1 VAGEAE
7 VAAAVDFGLQA
18 AAFGAV
24 GFDAFVFGALLAGLF
39 GAVAV
44 VDEALAE
51 VGFGGLGGAVGGAD
65 LGDGGEGAEVGI
77 EFEVLDDGGDLVG
90 VRVPVHPTQAE
101 PGWGAR
107 GGGISPPERSLGEAP
122 AGCGVDSMEVEG
134 GDVEA
139 VEEEAGA
146 FGVEGV
152 GGDAG
157 EDVGDGVLDDVGVLE
172 GREDE
177 DGVEGVLA
185 EVFWGFA
192 GGVVEVAEAFAA
204 EGGGAAAAAGEVD
217 VAAEVARG
225 CVGHDGLQRRDFF

>member
-1 VAGEAE
+1 MGAGSDPSGAWMGH
-7 VAAAVDFGLQA
+7 AA
-18 AAFGAV
+18 
-24 GFDAFVFGALLAGLF
+24 
-39 GAVAV
+39 
-44 VDEALAE
+44 
-51 VGFGGLGGAVGGAD
+51 
-65 LGDGGEGAEVGI
+65 
-77 EFEVLDDGGDLVG
+77 
-90 VRVPVHPTQAE
+90 
-101 PGWGAR
+101 
-107 GGGISPPERSLGEAP
+107 
-122 AGCGVDSMEVEG
+122 DSMEVEG

-185 EVFWGFA
+185 EVLGGAA

-225 CVGHDGLQRRDFF
+225 CVGHDGLQRRGFF